1 MFIDTTSIR
10 TIERSVCDCLNVSK
24 SELYSQLDIINLLAG
39 KGENFDPVRF
49 NSESETFIDSCKTIE
64 PVDLM
69 FYHFGRRL
77 NSDKSVLGCNLKKL
91 LLTEN
96 SFSEFLK
103 KHGVTFL
110 YNEKI
115 IPFYK
120 GSEIDLTDKSSHTVS
135 YLKSRLG
142 YNIGYDDYYFNGFA
156 FNNTWQNSSYVQ
168 SLGEGSEFLRKLAE
182 CIKDDKLVE
191 DYRANSRYY
200 CFIYA
205 IPIKNVIL
213 DGWGKLSVIEKRY
226 VLLGECFKKLLKER
240 EKPTFDGP
248 WDDDFRLRLK
258 ENVTINENWFI
269 EKREVKESLY

>member
-10 TIERSVCDCLNVSK
+10 TIEKSVCDCLNVSK
-24 SELYSQLDIINLLAG
+24 SELYSQLDAINLLAG
-39 KGENFDPVRF
+39 KGENFDSVRF
-49 NSESETFIDSCKTIE
+49 NSESKTFIDSCKTIE

-77 NSDKSVLGCNLKKL
+77 NSDKSVAGCNLKEL

-110 YNEKI
+110 CNEKI

-120 GSEIDLTDKSSHTVS
+120 GSEIDLPDQSDRMVT
-135 YLKSRLG
+135 YLRNRLG
-142 YNIGYDDYYFNGFA
+142 YNIGYEDYYFNGFA
-156 FNNTWQNSSYVQ
+156 FNNTWQNSSYVR

-182 CIKDDKLVE
+182 YIKADELVE

-205 IPIKNVIL
+205 IPMKYVIF
-213 DGWGKLSVIEKRY
+213 DGCGEISDMDKRHI
-226 VLLGECFKKLLKER
+226 LLNECFEKLIKQEIENRNSEGL
-240 EKPTFDGP
+240 
-248 WDDDFRLRLK
+248 RLRLK
-258 ENVTINENWFI
+258 ENVTIDESWFI
-269 EKREVKESLY
+269 ERKEIKESLY